1 MGRNKIDIQYL
12 KDDRIRNVNLLIYLL
27 ILLFLEPLYNL
38 YNQLILFQITFNK
51 RKNGLLKKACE
62 LAVLCNIKMLLCFTD
77 LNGTVYQFT
86 STDNIEMELISSF
99 HKKEFTKQDVHQI
112 LISIQYPGFQKK
124 KDGDSMS
131 EVESEQSVEQKRTRT
146 SNKQQEIQQQQ
157 INQQQTTSAHQQM
170 RLRNKMLENVE
181 KLQQQQQF
189 QQDSR
194 KIVKIENKPE
204 DQDIQKSKMR
214 VKNKMNNNDEILVND
229 IIDNQQARN
238 FDDLYQCGNQYDE
251 QSNSQQDH
259 QDYKQQLSM
268 FTNSHPIKLMKM
280 DSLLNGINNSKPNNS
295 FLSEQYNKFL
305 SKERMDSLNNSKVLQ
320 PSVQFIVPPQV
331 YFNIPPSPISHAM
344 NKVYVGVDE
353 PIEYNLGQS
362 SFTEGF
368 KKYTK

>member
-12 KDDRIRNVNLLIYLL
+12 KDDRIRN
-27 ILLFLEPLYNL
+27 
-38 YNQLILFQITFNK
+38 ITFNK

-77 LNGTVYQFT
+77 LNGIVYQFT
-86 STDNIEMELISSF
+86 SNDNIEMELIQQY
-99 HKKEFTKQDVHQI
+99 HKKVFTKQD
-112 LISIQYPGFQKK
+112 YPGFQKRK
-124 KDGDSMS
+124 EGESQSD
-131 EVESEQSVEQKRTRT
+131 VESEQSVEQKRTRA
-146 SNKQQEIQQQQ
+146 SNKQLEIQQQQ
-157 INQQQTTSAHQQM
+157 TNQQQIINGQQQM

-181 KLQQQQQF
+181 KIQQQQL

-194 KIVKIENKPE
+194 KIVKIENKQE
-204 DQDIQKSKMR
+204 EQDIQKSKMR
-214 VKNKMNNNDEILVND
+214 VKNNQKNNDQIVVND
-229 IIDNQQARN
+229 IIDHQQARN

-268 FTNSHPIKLMKM
+268 FTNSNPIKLMQM
-280 DSLLNGINNSKPNNS
+280 DSLLNGINNSKPNN
-295 FLSEQYNKFL
+295 FLSEQYNKFFN
-305 SKERMDSLNNSKVLQ
+305 KDRIDSLNNSKVLQ

-331 YFNIPPSPISHAM
+331 YFNIPPSPISQAM

-353 PIEYNLGQS
+353 PIEYNIGQS
-362 SFTEGF
+362 QYMDGF